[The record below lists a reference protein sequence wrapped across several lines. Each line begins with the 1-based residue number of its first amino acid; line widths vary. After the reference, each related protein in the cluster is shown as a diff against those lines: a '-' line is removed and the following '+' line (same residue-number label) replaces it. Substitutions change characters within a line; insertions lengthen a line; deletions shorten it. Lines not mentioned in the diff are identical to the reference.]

1 MKTSLIEFFS
11 SDSGIVA
18 EKTGFSF
25 GWVLVAILAVGVIF
39 GSIEPVPAHDN
50 CPSNEG
56 CGAWHGHGNCCGVL
70 STKYMMRRCCK
81 DIVGGLATFSY
92 ETDCRGGGC

>member
-25 GWVLVAILAVGVIF
+25 GCVLVAILVVGFLFGTSQPAV
-39 GSIEPVPAHDN
+39 AHSG
-50 CPSNEG
+50 CPQWG
-56 CGAWHGHGNCCGVL
+56 CSGWHEHGDCCGVL
-70 STKYMMRRCCK
+70 SKQYRMVRCC
-81 DIVGGLATFSY
+81 IGVGGSEEVSTKCVGSTCPAT
-92 ETDCRGGGC
+92 